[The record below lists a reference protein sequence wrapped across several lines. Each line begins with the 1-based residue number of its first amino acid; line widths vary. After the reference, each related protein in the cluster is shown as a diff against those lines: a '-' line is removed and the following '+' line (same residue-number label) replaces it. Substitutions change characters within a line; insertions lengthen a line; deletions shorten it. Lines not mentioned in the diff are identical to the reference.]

1 MSEIKLKSIKI
12 PGVAKKQKEVDAIG
26 KLSKEVK
33 QWIHLQKEGSDLVA
47 MGNPEGIEQFEKILK
62 DNKIKFDAKK

>member
-1 MSEIKLKSIKI
+1 MSQLKLKSIRI
-12 PGVAKKQKEVDAIG
+12 PGAGKNQKQTDAIG

-47 MGNPEGIEQFEKILK
+47 MGNPEGIALFEKVLK
-62 DNKIKFDAKK
+62 DNKIQFDAKK

>member
-1 MSEIKLKSIKI
+1 MSQLKLKSIKI
-12 PGVAKKQKEVDAIG
+12 PGAGKKQKDTDAIG

-62 DNKIKFDAKK
+62 TNKIQFSEKK